1 MTRTLKCSLAQALL
15 AASLSGCA
23 HAPVDHDDLSYPERR
38 SYLEKLD
45 SWDMRG
51 SIVVATGEQ
60 AFQGRFRWQQSAD
73 ALDMSIRGPLGVSVL
88 QITGPADRL
97 TVRARGEVWEL
108 TDPETELSAL
118 LGWWLPVTSLNSWLL
133 GVPDPTY
140 PAEISLGPDNALQS
154 LEQRLWRLTYQ
165 SYQIADGVLL
175 PRRIDLAH
183 RDLELRVT
191 VTQWQHITGNK
202 RLPSEQP

>member
-1 MTRTLKCSLAQALL
+1 MTRALKCTLARALL

-23 HAPVDHDDLSYPERR
+23 HAPVDHDALSYPERR
-38 SYLEKLD
+38 SYLQQLD

-51 SIVVATGEQ
+51 SIVVDTGEQ

-73 ALDMSIRGPLGVSVL
+73 FLDLSICGPLGASVL

-97 TVRARGEVWEL
+97 AVRARGEVWEL
-108 TDPETELSAL
+108 KDPETELSAL
-118 LGWWLPVTSLNSWLL
+118 LGWWLPVASLDSWLL
-133 GVPDPTY
+133 GLPDPMF
-140 PAEISLGPDNALQS
+140 PAVTSLGPDNALLS

-165 SYQIADGVLL
+165 SYQLADGVLL

-183 RDLELRVT
+183 QELELRVT
-191 VTQWQHITGNK
+191 VIEWQNSAGD
-202 RLPSEQP
+202 